1 MFFSANRIILKK
13 GVIMRRENIFKEIKR
28 IISQF
33 IETEYWYRFRRLPS
47 YWYDD
52 EENIYSPLK
61 EKIPA
66 RDWLTR
72 TWGGENDILDIM
84 RLKIEHM
91 FWNLKKHGAQAYFYL
106 DSGNLEANQSI

>member
-1 MFFSANRIILKK
+1 
-13 GVIMRRENIFKEIKR
+13 MRRENIFKEIKR

-72 TWGGENDILDIM
+72 TWDGENDILDIM

-106 DSGNLEANQSI
+106 DSGNL